1 MPVQFGRQDRPDDVV
16 RRRPVFFDREHDE
29 NYNQIYE
36 VSALPRKR
44 QNQVA
49 EIKGTN
55 HLHILPWHWRAFFA
69 NGSAGN
75 KVTCVWSNFMESSAV
90 TAAVSGI
97 VGAILGAGGI
107 TPILIALTNHKR
119 QTFLDTQQAMSEM
132 FVQLRD
138 RIEAV
143 ESAERECIKARE
155 ELLIEMGGLRAEV
168 ELLRSKFRELQ

>member
-1 MPVQFGRQDRPDDVV
+1 
-16 RRRPVFFDREHDE
+16 
-29 NYNQIYE
+29 
-36 VSALPRKR
+36 
-44 QNQVA
+44 
-49 EIKGTN
+49 
-55 HLHILPWHWRAFFA
+55 
-69 NGSAGN
+69 
-75 KVTCVWSNFMESSAV
+75 MESSAV